1 MMSADERLFLWI
13 NGFAGKL
20 PLLDEF
26 LKGIA
31 NDYFFIVSSCLVLLA
46 LWFGTRE
53 IHQREKNQKAIIG
66 ASLSLGIA
74 TGIVGIFNFFYF
86 HPRPFIELPTNLLFY
101 QPIDSP
107 LLPNFPTDS
116 SFPSHS
122 TAIVFAI
129 AIAILLADK
138 KAGIILLFLA
148 SILGF
153 SRIYVGI
160 HYPSDILAGAAIG
173 AATAFLIFRLI
184 RILEPWP
191 SRLLRLIRRSYLA

>member
-1 MMSADERLFLWI
+1 MSIDETLFLWI

-53 IHQREKNQKAIIG
+53 AHQREENQKAVIG
-66 ASLSLGIA
+66 ASVSLGIA
-74 TGIVGIFNFFYF
+74 SGIVRIFNLFYF
-86 HPRPFIELPTNLLFY
+86 SPRPFTELPTKLLFY
-101 QPIDSP
+101 Q
-107 LLPNFPTDS
+107 PTDS

-129 AIAILLADK
+129 AVAILLADR
-138 KAGIILLFLA
+138 KAGAFLLFLA
-148 SILGF
+148 GLLGF

-160 HYPSDILAGAAIG
+160 HYPSDVLGGAAIG
-173 AATAFLIFRLI
+173 ALTAFLVFRLI
-184 RILEPWP
+184 RLLEPWP
-191 SRLLRLIRRSYLA
+191 SRLLGLIRRFYLA

>member
-1 MMSADERLFLWI
+1 MSADETLFLWI
-13 NGFAGKL
+13 NGLAGKL

-31 NDYFFIVSSCLVLLA
+31 NDYFFIVSSCLILLI

-53 IHQREKNQKAIIG
+53 VHQREENQKAIIG
-66 ASLSLGIA
+66 ALLSLGIT
-74 TGIVGIFNFFYF
+74 TGIVGIFNIFYF

-101 QPIDSP
+101 QPIDSSF
-107 LLPNFPTDS
+107 LPNFPTDS

-129 AIAILLADK
+129 AIAILLTNK

-148 SILGF
+148 GILGF

-160 HYPSDILAGAAIG
+160 HYPSDVLAGAAIG
-173 AATAFLIFRLI
+173 AATAFLVFRLI
-184 RILEPWP
+184 KLLEPWP
-191 SRLLRLIRRSYLA
+191 SRLLGFARRFYLA